1 LIDKLIVADIAPSM
15 SPSSKNIE
23 SFLEKMNSIN
33 MSSLDKNL
41 HKARKEVDLILC
53 EIPILKEVI

>member
-1 LIDKLIVADIAPSM
+1 MIDKLIVADIAPSM